1 MTNTGMPKLELAQ
14 QTINNLAQESGINIE
29 FSSGRRK
36 NDILMMTLSTE
47 KDSALMFYLKV
58 SEKFPKCLVQ
68 IFRLK
73 DPTKRGLVAALVE
86 PLTEPIKDTDPFYQE
101 RRRNFFASKDTLN
114 YWEGFLQEK
123 D

>member
-1 MTNTGMPKLELAQ
+1 MTNAGVPKPEFARK
-14 QTINNLAQESGINIE
+14 TINNLAQEAGIAIE
-29 FSSGRRK
+29 FSKGKRK
-36 NDILMMTLSTE
+36 NDILVMTLSTE
-47 KDSALMFYLKV
+47 KNIALKFYLRV
-58 SEKFPKCLVQ
+58 TEKFPECLVQ

-73 DPTKRGLVAALVE
+73 DPAKRGLVAALVE